1 MKEVGLFIPFII
13 LIIMELLTIE
23 KIYTFI
29 GMDMVRAGQ
38 LGITNTFFIFPLIF
52 FIYGIYCSKCG
63 KEAIL
68 PIIITFILFII
79 IIVSFYMK
87 FISLE
92 LCLISVPTFVIG
104 FIFGKE
110 NNH

>member
-1 MKEVGLFIPFII
+1 
-13 LIIMELLTIE
+13 MELLTIE

-79 IIVSFYMK
+79 IIVSFY
-87 FISLE
+87 I
-92 LCLISVPTFVIG
+92 
-104 FIFGKE
+104 
-110 NNH
+110 

>member
-1 MKEVGLFIPFII
+1 MKKVGLFIPFII

-29 GMDMVRAGQ
+29 GMDMVRAGH

-52 FIYGIYCSKCG
+52 F
-63 KEAIL
+63 
-68 PIIITFILFII
+68 